1 MPGELGTGTSVCFS
15 GDAIRRPEDWAR
27 ILLALRKNTLAER
40 VRILS
45 DGAAPLQTAADAFA
59 RKSQRPAARA
69 LPVLLSNERVIKYLA
84 SCIKGCLVVNP
95 VLTELELTG
104 IPLPFASLQLLA
116 QGLCHATALQRF
128 SLARCP
134 IGDKGLFAL
143 SKPLKLLSSLVTIN
157 FGGCQLTPS
166 GASVLTDILNSRAV
180 RRQAA
185 IWECTLRQPVHT
197 RSRTRPNSARAMA
210 APTPAFGAG
219 IPKGIERLTLCHN
232 VLGDDGVHFLM
243 EALVEEIGLKALDL
257 QYNDVSDSGAR
268 IVKDVLALNKELVI
282 VDLRSNHV
290 DPLLW
295 GEIAGA
301 LNANEVRKA
310 VIDTSHTLCWLDRQ
324 DPLRDTYHG
333 TAVPRHV
340 PKARPRRSSKP
351 PATSPSRGGSMR
363 IEGRPPFK
371 VGVLATSTAATSA
384 AAVQKSVKKP
394 PHRKPPMPPPPP
406 TAPPPFDPPDDSR
419 PNLIRQNAMLRR
431 RLRDLEETHQLS
443 QQQQQAVQPVVV
455 SQPLASP
462 PPRTEQDVNAA
473 RQIETLVDLLE
484 SSLKGFHALLDR
496 IESKGKHEHHG
507 RRRTRHHD
515 SSHHRSHKVRDE
527 EDDDVTSEGDAR
539 EERHRRRAHRRQ
551 RAVQTQDLLD
561 KEEHKMPMAA
571 NPNVAHAV
579 TEDDALSLG
588 DLASSNVEN
597 T

>member
-27 ILLALRKNTLAER
+27 ILLALRKNTHAER

-45 DGAAPLQTAADAFA
+45 DGAAPLQTAADASA

-104 IPLPFASLQLLA
+104 IPLPFTSLQLLA

-143 SKPLKLLSSLVTIN
+143 SKPLKLLSSLVTLN

-185 IWECTLRQPVHT
+185 IWECTLRQPTHS
-197 RSRTRPNSARAMA
+197 RSRSRPNFARAVA
-210 APTPAFGAG
+210 VPTPDFGAG
-219 IPKGIERLTLCHN
+219 IPKGIVRLTLCHN

-243 EALVEEIGLKALDL
+243 EALVEEIGLRALDL

-301 LNANEVRKA
+301 LNANEVRNTD
-310 VIDTSHTLCWLDRQ
+310 INTNQTFRWLDRQ

-340 PKARPRRSSKP
+340 PKTRPRRSQKP

-371 VGVLATSTAATSA
+371 VGVLATSTAPTSA
-384 AAVQKSVKKP
+384 VAVQKLVKKP
-394 PHRKPPMPPPPP
+394 PHRKPRMPPPPP
-406 TAPPPFDPPDDSR
+406 PLTAPANLDLQDDSR

-431 RLRDLEETHQLS
+431 RLRDLEQAQQLS
-443 QQQQQAVQPVVV
+443 QQQQAVQPAVVPQ
-455 SQPLASP
+455 QPLVA
-462 PPRTEQDVNAA
+462 PPRIEQDVNAA

-496 IESKGKHEHHG
+496 MESNGKHERH
-507 RRRTRHHD
+507 RRRGARHHD
-515 SSHHRSHKVRDE
+515 ASHHRSHRCRN
-527 EDDDVTSEGDAR
+527 EDDDSDGDGDMR
-539 EERHRRRAHRRQ
+539 EQRRRRRAHRRQ
-551 RAVQTQDLLD
+551 RAVQVPDLLD
-561 KEEHKMPMAA
+561 KEEHTAPIASD
-571 NPNVAHAV
+571 PIVAHAIS
-579 TEDDALSLG
+579 EDDALSLG